1 MYIKKS
7 RAFIKGKTYEYLRL
21 VQGIRVGSKVK
32 HKVIAYLGRS
42 DDPASAASFLF
53 HKSPLSSNKQ
63 QARLYGLPMA
73 CNFVME
79 KILDLSSIFTAV
91 FPASVPKDLFLLI
104 KLMILSRIINPD
116 SKLSLTRWYHH
127 LYLPEK
133 LPKTID
139 VHKFYGAL
147 DYLIEKK
154 EPIEQELYKKLVK
167 EELIDITLVFYD
179 LTSSYF
185 EGEDCDIAKFGH
197 SRDHRTDCLQITLGL
212 VIDKT
217 GLPIFHEVFEGNMSD
232 SKTVKGILQ
241 KVKNVLSI
249 KNIIFVADKGMLSPE
264 NVAELENLAKDGYT
278 YIISQSPRTGYE
290 DFKTYL
296 LQKDKWI
303 MLSNTL
309 YFTQTKDIQTKDTT
323 TNSGLILCCNPKTA
337 LKAKYT
343 RDEKI
348 DKLTSF
354 IATELSKETL
364 FKRKQSKNTIHDR
377 IIKKLHSSHASKY
390 FDSKDNFKLKEE
402 ILAKE
407 ELLDGVWVL
416 TGNANLTPVEMVK
429 TYKQEA
435 EIESSFRVIKNV
447 VEIRPI
453 YHYSQARVRAH
464 VFICVLAYLAA
475 RILERK
481 TGQTIKMLKEKYMT
495 SVIIDGDTPT
505 SSKQIIGKTI
515 DFTS

>member
-7 RAFIKGKTYEYLRL
+7 RVFIKGKTYEYLRL
-21 VQGIRVGSKVK
+21 VQGVRVGSKVK

-42 DDPASAASFLF
+42 DDPASAAAFLF
-53 HKSPLSSNKQ
+53 HKSPLSNNKQ

-73 CNFVME
+73 CNFVIE
-79 KILDLSSIFTAV
+79 KILDLSSILTAV
-91 FPASVPKDLFLLI
+91 FPASVPKGLFLLI
-104 KLMILSRIINPD
+104 KLMILSRIINPE
-116 SKLSLTRWYHH
+116 SKLSLTRWYQH

-154 EPIEQELYKKLVK
+154 EPIEQELYKRLVK
-167 EELIDITLVFYD
+167 EELIDTTLVFYD

-197 SRDHRTDCLQITLGL
+197 SRDHRSDCLQITLGL
-212 VIDKT
+212 VIDKG
-217 GLPIFHEVFEGNMSD
+217 GLPLYHEVFEGNMSD
-232 SKTVKGILQ
+232 SKTVKGILD

-264 NVAELENLAKDGYT
+264 NMEELKKLEKDGYT
-278 YIISQSPRTGYE
+278 YIISQSPRTGY
-290 DFKTYL
+290 DNLKPYL
-296 LQKDKWI
+296 LEKASWESI
-303 MLSNTL
+303 SSTL
-309 YFTQTKDIQTKDTT
+309 YFTK
-323 TNSGLILCCNPKTA
+323 TNDGLILCYNPKTA

-364 FKRKQSKNTIHDR
+364 SKRKQSKNTIHDR

-416 TGNANLTPVEMVK
+416 TGNANLTPKEMVK

-435 EIESSFRVIKNV
+435 KIESSFRVIKDV

-453 YHYSQARVRAH
+453 YHYNVNRVRAH
-464 VFICVLAYLAA
+464 VFICVLSYLAA

-505 SSKQIIGKTI
+505 SPKQIIGKTI